1 MACAERLFSSSFATI
16 MTDVRTGETEQVG
29 EGLQHRRSGQ
39 DVCEAAAARKSLRE
53 QKWYAMRVYQ
63 NERKAEEL
71 LADKEYG
78 LKHFIPKR
86 EVLRTRHGKKVLCC
100 EPVIRSLVFV
110 RASQEEIVRFKQNR
124 YNGLQFVVW
133 KRDGNVRYLTV
144 PDAEMEN
151 FILVCEQCAQK
162 VKFHNPSDRDFE
174 QALEEGDKVRIH
186 GGVLD
191 TLEGYVAKV
200 KGSRGR
206 QLVVVVSGV
215 LAVSTAQVK
224 DGLVEVIEKAR
235 DKSQKPKKQ

>member
-1 MACAERLFSSSFATI
+1 MADAQ
-16 MTDVRTGETEQVG
+16 TDETEQSG
-29 EGLQHRRSGQ
+29 GGMQPRRSEKN
-39 DVCEAAAARKSLRE
+39 VCEAVAARKNLRE
-53 QKWYAMRVYQ
+53 QKWYVMRVYQ
-63 NERKAEEL
+63 NERKAEEQL
-71 LADKEYG
+71 EDKEYG
-78 LKHFIPKR
+78 LKHFVPKR

-151 FILVCEQCAQK
+151 FILVCEQNIQK
-162 VKFHNPSDRDFE
+162 IKFHNPADHDFE
-174 QALEEGDKVRIH
+174 KALEEGDKVRIH

-224 DGLVEVIEKAR
+224 DGLVEVIEKAKN
-235 DKSQKPKKQ
+235 KSKS

>member
-1 MACAERLFSSSFATI
+1 
-16 MTDVRTGETEQVG
+16 MTDAQTGETAHGCG
-29 EGLQHRRSGQ
+29 EAYRGQAAQSGC
-39 DVCEAAAARKSLRE
+39 VPALARNGKRE
-53 QKWYAMRVYQ
+53 RKWYVMRVYQ
-63 NERKAEEL
+63 NERKAEEQ

-86 EVLRTRHGKKVLCC
+86 EVLRTRHGKKVLCS

-110 RASQEEIVRFKQNR
+110 HSTQEDIVRFKQNR

-133 KRDGNVRYLTV
+133 KRDGGVRYLTV
-144 PDAEMEN
+144 PDAEMDS
-151 FILVCEQCAQK
+151 FILVCKQNSQK
-162 VKFHNPSDRDFE
+162 VTFHTPGERDFE
-174 QALEEGDKVRIH
+174 EALEEGDKVRIH

-200 KGSRGR
+200 KGSRGK

-224 DGLVEVIEKAR
+224 DGFIEVVE
-235 DKSQKPKKQ
+235 KSKKKS